1 MKMTD
6 GLTKPNVKALKDE
19 LSKLYEDFHRD
30 LPAGES
36 PQEVNELRQM
46 AAHATSSML
55 TLSLYRRS
63 LEEYIRKREAQVIL
77 AHNVAKDV
85 PTPKDQS
92 MQAFINEE
100 LAEEKSYFHQLESMI
115 DIAKTRTLLIM
126 SLLKSLGESRYV

>member
-1 MKMTD
+1 MSND
-6 GLTKPNVKALKDE
+6 LEKPNVKALKEE

-30 LPAGES
+30 LPAGNS

-63 LEEYIRKREAQVIL
+63 LEEYIRKKEASVIL

-92 MQAFINEE
+92 MQAFINQE

-126 SLLKSLGESRYV
+126 SLLKSLSEERYV

>member
-1 MKMTD
+1 MEKIN
-6 GLTKPNVKALKDE
+6 LEALKKE
-19 LSKLYEDFHRD
+19 LEKLYDDFHRD

-55 TLSLYRRS
+55 TLSLYRRA
-63 LEEYIRKREAQVIL
+63 LEEYIRKKEAEVIL

-92 MQAFINEE
+92 MQAFLNQA
-100 LAEEKSYFHQLESMI
+100 LAEEKSYFHQLEAMI

-126 SLLKSLGESRYV
+126 SLLKNIGESRYV

>member
-1 MKMTD
+1 MTD
-6 GLTKPNVKALKDE
+6 VKPDITALKDE
-19 LSKLYEDFHRD
+19 LSKLYDDFHRD
-30 LPAGES
+30 LPAGNS

-55 TLSLYRRS
+55 TLSLYRRA
-63 LEEYIRKREAQVIL
+63 LEEYIRKKEASVIL

-92 MQAFINEE
+92 MQAFINQE
-100 LAEEKSYFHQLESMI
+100 LAEEKSYYHQLETMI

-126 SLLKSLGESRYV
+126 SLLKSLGEERYV

>member
-1 MKMTD
+1 MDKPD
-6 GLTKPNVKALKDE
+6 LTALKKE
-19 LSKLYEDFHRD
+19 LEKLYADFHRD
-30 LPAGES
+30 LPAGNS

-55 TLSLYRRS
+55 TLALYRRA
-63 LEEYIRKREAQVIL
+63 LEEYIKKKEASVIL
-77 AHNVAKDV
+77 SHNVAKDV

-100 LAEEKSYFHQLESMI
+100 LAEEKSYFHQLETMI

-126 SLLKSLGESRYV
+126 SLLKSLNEERYV

>member
-1 MKMTD
+1 MSNE
-6 GLTKPNVKALKDE
+6 LEKPNVKALKEE
-19 LSKLYEDFHRD
+19 LSKLYDDFHRD
-30 LPAGES
+30 LPSGES

-46 AAHATSSML
+46 AAHATSAML

-63 LEEYIRKREAQVIL
+63 LEEYIRKKEAQVIL

>member
-1 MKMTD
+1 MAD
-6 GLTKPNVKALKDE
+6 DLEKPNVKALKEE
-19 LSKLYEDFHRD
+19 LSKLYEDFHKD
-30 LPAGES
+30 LPAGNS

-63 LEEYIRKREAQVIL
+63 LEEYIRKKEASVIL

-92 MQAFINEE
+92 MQAFINQE

-126 SLLKSLGESRYV
+126 SLLKSLSEERYV

>member
-1 MKMTD
+1 MSED
-6 GLTKPNVKALKDE
+6 LEKPNVKALKEE

-30 LPAGES
+30 LPAGNS

-63 LEEYIRKREAQVIL
+63 LEEYIRKKEASVIL

-92 MQAFINEE
+92 MQAFINQE

-126 SLLKSLGESRYV
+126 SLLKSLSEERYV

>member
-1 MKMTD
+1 MDKPD
-6 GLTKPNVKALKDE
+6 LTALKKE
-19 LSKLYEDFHRD
+19 LEKLYADFHRD
-30 LPAGES
+30 LPAGNS

-55 TLSLYRRS
+55 TLALYRRA
-63 LEEYIRKREAQVIL
+63 LEEYIKKKEASVIL
-77 AHNVAKDV
+77 THNTAKDV

-100 LAEEKSYFHQLESMI
+100 LAEEKSYFHQLETMI

-126 SLLKSLGESRYV
+126 SLLKSLNEERYA

>member
-1 MKMTD
+1 MSED
-6 GLTKPNVKALKDE
+6 LEKPNVKKLKEE
-19 LSKLYEDFHRD
+19 LSKLYEDFHKD
-30 LPAGES
+30 LPAGNS

-55 TLSLYRRS
+55 TLALYRRS
-63 LEEYIRKREAQVIL
+63 LEEYIRKKEASVIL

-92 MQAFINEE
+92 MQAFINEA

-126 SLLKSLGESRYV
+126 SLLKSLSEERYV

>member
-1 MKMTD
+1 ME
-6 GLTKPNVKALKDE
+6 KPDLKALKDE
-19 LSKLYEDFHRD
+19 LSKLYEDFHKD
-30 LPAGES
+30 LPAGNS

-55 TLSLYRRS
+55 TLSLYRRA
-63 LEEYIRKREAQVIL
+63 LEEYIRKKEASVIL

-85 PTPKDQS
+85 PTPKEQS

-100 LAEEKSYFHQLESMI
+100 LAEEKSYYHQLESMI

-126 SLLKSLGESRYV
+126 SLLKSLNEERYV

>member
-1 MKMTD
+1 ME
-6 GLTKPNVKALKDE
+6 KPDIKALKEE
-19 LSKLYEDFHRD
+19 LSKLYADFHKD
-30 LPAGES
+30 LPAGNS

-63 LEEYIRKREAQVIL
+63 LEEYIRKKEASVIL

-85 PTPKDQS
+85 PTPKEQS

-100 LAEEKSYFHQLESMI
+100 LAEEKSYYHQLESMI

-126 SLLKSLGESRYV
+126 SLLKSLNEERYV